1 MDSSLFLRETKKFC
15 LHSLEICGII
25 IVEVEGLLWRKE
37 RVTMFAVGDLVVYGG
52 EGVCRVESIGPAA
65 VPGADKNRLYYTL
78 VPLYRTGQ
86 VLTPVDTR
94 VLMRPILP
102 EQEARALVESLP
114 TLTPEET
121 LPGNV
126 RLLKDYYQAIVT
138 GYDCAAMARLLHTL
152 DNRRRK
158 AAKQGKKPSQ
168 MDERYA
174 KRAED
179 QLFGELGAALGL
191 PRESVRGYIRQRHPN
206 WPEI

>member
-1 MDSSLFLRETKKFC
+1 
-15 LHSLEICGII
+15 
-25 IVEVEGLLWRKE
+25 
-37 RVTMFAVGDLVVYGG
+37 MFAVGDLVVYGG
-52 EGVCRVESIGPAA
+52 EGVCRVGAVGPSS
-65 VPGADKNRLYYTL
+65 VPGADKQRLYYTL
-78 VPLYRTGQ
+78 LPLYRTGQ

-94 VLMRPILP
+94 VLMRPILT
-102 EQEARALVESLP
+102 QSEAQTLVERLDSLAA
-114 TLTPEET
+114 ESD

-126 RLLKDYYQAIVT
+126 RLLKDYYQSVVT

-152 DNRRRK
+152 DARRRK

-179 QLFGELGAALGL
+179 QLFGELGAALGM
-191 PRESVRGYIRQRHPN
+191 PREAVTGYIRQYHPA